1 MTVMGYER
9 RGPLTVAVDTGQ
21 SSPSAGKAIRREIME
36 KLDPDWAALLD
47 AARPWRAKVQAAV
60 SDPATRTTR
69 LRQLTDA
76 AAMKL
81 LKLEGRDAL
90 NAHLKEVAAG
100 TLDPA

>member
-1 MTVMGYER
+1 
-9 RGPLTVAVDTGQ
+9 
-21 SSPSAGKAIRREIME
+21 
-36 KLDPDWAALLD
+36 
-47 AARPWRAKVQAAV
+47 V

-81 LKLEGRDAL
+81 LKLKGRDAL
-90 NAHLKEVAAG
+90 NTHLKAVAAG